1 MSPLKVFKSTCSL
14 PTQLLNTSLRHFFSQ
29 ETIEFQC
36 LAASSV
42 WRGNT
47 GSGSEKHREESR
59 VMEVA
64 YERKMV
70 ACWSLMYRES

>member
-36 LAASSV
+36 LAASSM

-47 GSGSEKHREESR
+47 GSGSEKRREESR
-59 VMEVA
+59 AMEAV
-64 YERKMV
+64 YERKTV
-70 ACWSLMYRES
+70 TCRSLTYRES